1 MTPTDAPAVRESA
14 VLNGR
19 VRLLQPAR
27 GYRAGLDAALLAA
40 ACDAA
45 AGERVVELGCGVGGA
60 LLAAAAR
67 RPMAVFLGVERDGA
81 AADLARRN
89 LALNHLDGR
98 VEVRSAELIDGFRS
112 LGQPSFDLAMANPPF
127 FDDPAGLR
135 APSVAKRGAWMAD
148 DGLAAWVGWLLDAA
162 RDSGRV
168 LMIHRADRLP
178 DLLAALTTRA
188 GSIQVRPIQPYA
200 DEPAKRML
208 VRATRAGRAPFRL
221 LPPLVLHDRSGAK
234 HAPEAEAILRGEADL
249 PWL

>member
-40 ACDAA
+40 ACDAT

-60 LLAAAAR
+60 LIAAAAR

-89 LALNHLDGR
+89 LALNHSDGR

-162 RDSGRV
+162 RDGGRV